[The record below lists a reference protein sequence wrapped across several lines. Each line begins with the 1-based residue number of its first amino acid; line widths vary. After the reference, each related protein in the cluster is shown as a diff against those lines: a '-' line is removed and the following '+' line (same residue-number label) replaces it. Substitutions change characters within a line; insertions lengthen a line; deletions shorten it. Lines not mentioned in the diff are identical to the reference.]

1 MKARDIVRSEKI
13 PQINPDIGGGYIR
26 TQQHTFEDFIKGVVQ
41 AVARRCPPGIRFINA
56 RRCTPAE
63 EFAFATQKRYDA
75 STYEFAPSTM
85 YLTRFE
91 FTYLNQPLTPGHLYM
106 PYFEYGDICKIKGA
120 RYTGAA
126 VLADRFISVT
136 SDGIFVP
143 LTCDRL
149 NFSRLTHRFYEDGK
163 RKVDYVIW
171 STIYHN
177 AKTKP
182 TGTSATVTMNT
193 CVLHYL
199 LCDLG
204 LRKTAELL
212 GIEGLE
218 VGTDRTTKQRLQNE
232 DYVIFESDGLKPKG
246 YRDGAYVPTR
256 VWLAVP
262 RRVLREDEVS
272 ERNVVRG
279 FVASFYYIIDHFP
292 NRTTLEYLDQI
303 DFWRILLG
311 HAIFASREGDGT
323 LLNLIQV
330 HMETVGRYVDPLSST
345 WAEMTG
351 LKIETFQDLL
361 CHLMVTYTKK
371 TIESAESSTSMY
383 GKSLLVHRFIFDDVV
398 KMLFNLLYRLQ
409 PLFNKKT
416 PSFQD
421 VDSVFRKNFKAFEI
435 TKLNRASHPEIE
447 SASVASHCMAF
458 RMTTRVVLQ
467 ANAAGKKVETFD
479 PYVMGLDV
487 SIAEV
492 CNYLAITKNE
502 PTGRGQINPYVLIED
517 GNVVRKQKFLALTE
531 HTQAMLR
538 RRQ

>member
-1 MKARDIVRSEKI
+1 MRSVRDIVRDQI
-13 PQINPDIGGGYIR
+13 PKINPDIGGGYIR
-26 TQQHTFEDFIKGVVQ
+26 TQQETFEPFIEGVVQ
-41 AVARRCPPGIRFINA
+41 AVARRCPPGIKYIGS
-56 RRCTPAE
+56 RRCTPE
-63 EFAFATQKRYDA
+63 EEIKFAMQKRYDA
-75 STYEFAPSTM
+75 STYEYAPSTL
-85 YLTRFE
+85 YLMRYE
-91 FTYLNQPLTPGHLYM
+91 FLYLNQPLTPCCLYM
-106 PYFEYGDICKIKGA
+106 PYFEYGDITKIKGS
-120 RYTGAA
+120 RYSGAP

-182 TGTSATVTMNT
+182 TGNNATVTMDT

-199 LCDLG
+199 LCDHG
-204 LRKTAELL
+204 LRKTSEIL
-212 GIEGLE
+212 GIKGLV
-218 VGTDRTTKQRLQNE
+218 VGTDRTSKQRYIQE
-232 DYVIFESDGLKPKG
+232 EYVIFETDGLKPKG
-246 YRDGAYVPTR
+246 YRDGTYVPTK

-262 RRVLREDEVS
+262 RSVLIEDEQT
-272 ERNVVRG
+272 ERNAIRC
-279 FVASFYYIIDHFP
+279 FVASFFYIIDHFP
-292 NRTTLEYLDQI
+292 SRATLEYFDQI

-323 LLNLIQV
+323 LLNLVQV
-330 HMETVGRYVDPLSST
+330 HMETVNRYVDPLSST

-361 CHLMVTYTKK
+361 CHLFLTYTKK
-371 TIESAESSTSMY
+371 TIDAAESSTSMY
-383 GKSLLVHRFIFDDVV
+383 GKSLLVHRYIFDDVV
-398 KMLFNLLYRLQ
+398 RMLFNLLYKLQ

-421 VDSVFRKNFKAFEI
+421 VDNVFRKNFKSFAI
-435 TKLNRASHPEIE
+435 TRLNRASHPEIE
-447 SASVASHCMAF
+447 SVSVASHCMAF

-467 ANAAGKKVETFD
+467 GKKAETFD
-479 PYVMGLDV
+479 PYTMGLDV
-487 SIAEV
+487 SIAEI

-502 PTGRGQINPYVLIED
+502 PTGRGQINPYVEIKD
-517 GNVVRKQKFLALTE
+517 GSIVRKEKFQALTDM
-531 HTQAMLR
+531 TQDALR
-538 RRQ
+538 R